1 MNNLLKTF
9 SLIALIYTSA
19 LHASVTKK
27 PLNLKTDYNKLQ
39 MHINEFNK
47 ISLQFNQSKDM
58 NKIDQLISNLEIFTE
73 RKMSFIE
80 KQFIKAEFSRMESMP
95 VAELSP
101 QEIKFYDETDSK
113 KEVFLSMQI
122 VDAEKNLFKYNNKVF
137 ELNPTL
143 PIQDNLKVLINGL
156 IAASN

>member
-9 SLIALIYTSA
+9 SLIALICTSA
-19 LHASVTKK
+19 LHASVAKK
-27 PLNLKTDYNKLQ
+27 PSNLNADYKKLQ

-58 NKIDQLISNLEIFTE
+58 NKIDQLISNLETFTE